1 MANNLFAN
9 LFNKITDNTF
19 ANTKEDTT
27 MANNTNINATVNA
40 ANNKEEKTMTRA
52 ERFEAMKAETKKQIL
67 AASNKSG
74 YGVGF
79 GTTTVKLE
87 AQGLAAKVK
96 AAITGTEVAQEF
108 GKGYVSGADKA
119 VEAYVQR
126 CVEREEKR
134 RAREEEKLAKEATKA
149 DIVDIPGVAP
159 CDLQATVANGPF

>member
-19 ANTKEDTT
+19 ATKEDTT
-27 MANNTNINATVNA
+27 MANNTINNTTVNA

-52 ERFEAMKAETKKQIL
+52 ERFEAMKAETKRQIL

-87 AQGLAAKVK
+87 VQGLASKVK

-108 GKGYVSGADKA
+108 GKGYVSGKDKA
-119 VEAYVQR
+119 VEAYAQR
-126 CVEREEKR
+126 CVVREENR
-134 RAREEEKLAKEATKA
+134 RAREEEKLAREAMKA
-149 DIVDIPGVAP
+149 DIVDLPGVAP
-159 CDLQATVANGPF
+159 CDLQAAIANGPF